1 MRKDCRFSGAA
12 ESPYR
17 PRCPPGPPREDVGEK
32 MMRIES
38 LEDLLGEAAGELI
51 GRVGQAKYEKWLKP
65 MSLLS
70 ASESELVLGVA
81 NTFWLEWIEERYLKD
96 VREGL
101 ERRFGRPLQVKLAID
116 PELFRSMRR
125 SQKEVMDAG

>member
-1 MRKDCRFSGAA
+1 
-12 ESPYR
+12 
-17 PRCPPGPPREDVGEK
+17 
-32 MMRIES
+32 
-38 LEDLLGEAAGELI
+38 
-51 GRVGQAKYEKWLKP
+51 

-125 SQKEVMDAG
+125 SQKEVMDAVARSPESGLEPGPAGSIDVDHSTAPCHGRPMPA